1 MKEESEHHGAYIPT
15 RFANLPTLCLCSL
28 PTCSDFLLYKV
39 NAVIKGRD
47 PGMESVA
54 DPNFIPARRLGG
66 EEEMGEIT
74 SYKEKSKQVCRL
86 H

>member
-1 MKEESEHHGAYIPT
+1 
-15 RFANLPTLCLCSL
+15 
-28 PTCSDFLLYKV
+28 V

-54 DPNFIPARRLGG
+54 DPNFISARRLGG
-66 EEEMGEIT
+66 EEEMGKIT